1 MKSFVFLYPI
11 PEYFNAEIER
21 WGWWAGDGFKEK
33 YSRMLNQCIN
43 ARYRQKGFEICY
55 AIFDNH
61 KISDIVNLQPD
72 DKIIPVGIDFKT
84 HTTSDPVVYPNPDVL
99 IAKLGNPLRVAGFHM
114 WDCVE
119 KVAQRAYEKGI
130 DTLVDEDLT
139 EFFAFK
145 VGWQD
150 SFAIDK
156 YPSYDPRKKYEDD
169 ERGFELFMQARR
181 GKPWL
186 WQDY

>member
-1 MKSFVFLYPI
+1 M
-11 PEYFNAEIER
+11 
-21 WGWWAGDGFKEK
+21 
-33 YSRMLNQCIN
+33 
-43 ARYRQKGFEICY
+43 
-55 AIFDNH
+55 
-61 KISDIVNLQPD
+61 VNLQPD

-84 HTTSDPVVYPNPDVL
+84 HISDPPVYPDSDIIL
-99 IAKLGNPLRVAGFHM
+99 AKLGNPLRIGGFHM

-139 EFFAFK
+139 EFFAFLIK
-145 VGWQD
+145 RD
-150 SFAIDK
+150 SFAIDR
-156 YPSYDPRKKYEDD
+156 YPSYDPRKYFDTVD
-169 ERGFELFMQARR
+169 FEFFMRARR

>member
-11 PEYFNAEIER
+11 PEYFKAEIQR
-21 WGWWAGDGFKEK
+21 WGWRVGDGFKEK
-33 YSRMLNQCIN
+33 YSRMLNQCID

-61 KISDIVNLQPD
+61 EISDIVNLQPD

-84 HTTSDPVVYPNPDVL
+84 HTADPPVYPDPDIIL
-99 IAKLGNPLRVAGFHM
+99 AKLGNPLRIGGFHM
-114 WDCVE
+114 WDCVQ

-145 VGWQD
+145 VGWHD
-150 SFAIDK
+150 SFAIDR
-156 YPSYDPRKKYEDD
+156 YPSDDPRKRYEYESD
-169 ERGFELFMQARR
+169 FEFFMRARR

>member
-21 WGWWAGDGFKEK
+21 WGWRAGDGFKEK
-33 YSRMLNQCIN
+33 YSKMLNQCID
-43 ARYRQKGFEICY
+43 ARYRQKGFEISY

-61 KISDIVNLQPD
+61 EISDMVNLQPD
-72 DKIIPVGIDFKT
+72 DKIIPVRIDFKT
-84 HTTSDPVVYPNPDVL
+84 HISYPPVYPDPDIIL
-99 IAKLGNPLRVAGFHM
+99 AKLGNPLRIGGFHM
-114 WDCVE
+114 WDCVQKLAE
-119 KVAQRAYEKGI
+119 RAYEKGI

-139 EFFAFK
+139 EFFAFCIK
-145 VGWQD
+145 QEP
-150 SFAIDK
+150 FAIDK
-156 YPSYDPRKKYEDD
+156 YPSYDPRKYLD
-169 ERGFELFMQARR
+169 ESTFESFMSARR